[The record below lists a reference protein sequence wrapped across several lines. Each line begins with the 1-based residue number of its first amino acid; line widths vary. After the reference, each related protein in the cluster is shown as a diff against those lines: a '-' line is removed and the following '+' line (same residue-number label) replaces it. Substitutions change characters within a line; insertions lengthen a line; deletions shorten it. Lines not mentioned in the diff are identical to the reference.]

1 MCVGLKIITTVEE
14 KLMDHK
20 FEFIWLRLEKWKIY
34 KLESVWLDI
43 EIQIV
48 MKLNFQST

>member
-14 KLMDHK
+14 KLMDNK
-20 FEFIWLRLEKWKIY
+20 FEFVWLRQEKWKIY

-43 EIQIV
+43 KIQIV
-48 MKLNFQST
+48 MKLNSQST